1 MIKGQMS
8 SQLRHNRFRPGSPD
22 VEPGE
27 TRTPDWDPSSWR
39 RRLGGERK
47 DRERAQQPEWPDKQ
61 ALVSVEAELE
71 RLPPL
76 VFAGEVDRLQKQL
89 AEAALGRAFVLQ
101 ASDCA
106 EPFNSSFA
114 GSPADSIRD

>member
-1 MIKGQMS
+1 M
-8 SQLRHNRFRPGSPD
+8 LNRARPGP
-22 VEPGE
+22 
-27 TRTPDWDPSSWR
+27 RTGILHR
-39 RRLGGERK
+39 GGGGWGGRK